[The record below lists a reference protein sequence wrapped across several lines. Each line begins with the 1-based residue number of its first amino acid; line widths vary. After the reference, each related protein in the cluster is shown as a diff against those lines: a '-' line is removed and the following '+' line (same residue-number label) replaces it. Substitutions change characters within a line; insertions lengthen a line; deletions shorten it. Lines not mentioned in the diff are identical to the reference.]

1 MNFFELYELP
11 VSFLLDE
18 EIVKKKFLE
27 LSRKFHPDF
36 FVNESEA
43 KQQEALEKSTL
54 NTRAYQAL
62 VDFDKRMQYILEL
75 RQMIYAGERY
85 ELSPAFLMDMMDIN
99 EAMMELAQEKD
110 GNKVAVLRKQ
120 VDERFAALYDEVR
133 NELSSYREDTADEKV
148 LKKIKDYYY
157 RRKYLL
163 RIQHSLDTF
172 AARL

>member
-11 VSFLLDE
+11 VSFLLEE
-18 EIVKKKFLE
+18 EIVKRKFLE
-27 LSRKFHPDF
+27 LSRQLHPDF

-43 KQQEALEKSTL
+43 KQQEMLEKSTM
-54 NTRAYQAL
+54 NTRAYQVLA
-62 VDFDKRMQYILEL
+62 DFDKRMQYILEL
-75 RQMIYAGERY
+75 KQVISAGERY

-110 GNKVAVLRKQ
+110 GNKVAALRQQ
-120 VDERFAALYDEVR
+120 VDERFDALYDEVR
-133 NELSSYREDTADEKV
+133 QEMASYREEAADENV

-163 RIQHSLDTF
+163 RIQQSLDTF

>member
-99 EAMMELAQEKD
+99 EAMMELVQEKD